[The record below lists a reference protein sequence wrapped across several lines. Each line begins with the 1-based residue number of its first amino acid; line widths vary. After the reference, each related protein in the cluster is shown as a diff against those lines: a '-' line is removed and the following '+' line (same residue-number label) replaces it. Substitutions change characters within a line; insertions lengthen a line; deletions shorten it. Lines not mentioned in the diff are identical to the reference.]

1 MINFPYI
8 LGNTG
13 QTFTFSDDGY
23 FRYPKQV
30 TIPANVKT
38 LSGNTAAFRQHIEIE
53 NIDFETG
60 SQLLTIGTDAFSGCT
75 GLKSIVFPANRPL
88 TLNARAFSGDDALE
102 IVAFP
107 DCIVNIGNAAYAF
120 AECKKLSQSSF
131 EALME
136 QATGTAIQAQTFY
149 NCQEITSLIVPD
161 TVTQI
166 MSYAFSGCTSLL
178 SVNLNNVTTLQ
189 VGAFINCTSLPEVNL
204 KKVTSLQGAIFAG
217 NTTLKKVTFERT
229 PTTASYIA
237 ASNNNNMFYGC
248 TALEDVVLPDG
259 WNINMLLSDGT
270 AYFTNV
276 LTHDSMVAMIANL
289 YDYSGGTAHTLTL
302 GATNL
307 ARLSAEEIA
316 VATAKNWTLA

>member
-8 LGNTG
+8 LGSDG
-13 QTFTFSDDGY
+13 QSFTFSDNGY

-53 NIDFETG
+53 NIAFETG
-60 SQLLTIGTDAFSGCT
+60 SQLLTIGTYAFSGCT
-75 GLKSIVFPANRPL
+75 GLKSIVFPANRNL
-88 TLNARAFSGDDALE
+88 VLNASAFNGDDALE
-102 IVAFP
+102 TVTFP

-120 AECKKLSQSSF
+120 AECIKLSQSSF

-136 QATGTAIQAQTFY
+136 QATGTAIQGQTFY
-149 NCQEITSLIVPD
+149 NCQGITSLTVPD
-161 TVTQI
+161 TVIQI
-166 MSYAFSGCTSLL
+166 MAYAFSGCSALS

-189 VGAFINCTSLPEVNL
+189 IGAFINCTSLPEVNL
-204 KKVTSLQGAIFAG
+204 KNVTSLQGSIFAG
-217 NTTLKKVTFERT
+217 NTALKKVTFERT
-229 PTTASYIA
+229 PTTAPYMA

-248 TALEDVVLPDG
+248 TALEDVVLPNG
-259 WNINMLLSDGT
+259 WNINMVLSDGSAT
-270 AYFTNV
+270 FTNV

-289 YDYSGGTAHTLTL
+289 YDYIGGTSHTLTL